1 MDQPDNES
9 NTRRRTRARI
19 VTAAKDLFVK
29 HGVIEIPMQEIADAC
44 EITRTTLY
52 DYFSN
57 KNDLLQAAVY
67 EGLLELY
74 RFDLPMPA
82 YLDGFE
88 KLRLFVQALFDRFL
102 EKRHIMRLLLT
113 YYQTTDPAQVDEND
127 IQQAIVAKQ
136 HGYFVFHVIKEGI
149 EDGTVS
155 SDNTE
160 AKFRVVMEHVLA
172 LGYRYALR
180 EDGFVGWKTG
190 LDQKILRQSIDA
202 VLEILRPGG
211 VT

>member
-1 MDQPDNES
+1 VEQPDQES
-9 NTRRRTRARI
+9 STRRKTRAKI
-19 VTAAKDLFVK
+19 VAVAKNLFLRN
-29 HGVIEIPMQEIADAC
+29 GVIELPMQEIADAC

-57 KNDLLQAAVY
+57 KNEILLAVVY

-74 RFDLPMPA
+74 GFDLPMPT
-82 YLDGFE
+82 YLSGFE

-102 EKRHIMRLLLT
+102 EKRHVMRLLLA
-113 YYQTTDPAQVDEND
+113 YYQTTDPALVNEQE
-127 IQQAIVAKQ
+127 IQQTIVTKQ
-136 HGYFVFHVIKEGI
+136 QGYVVFRIIQEGI

-155 SDNTE
+155 DENTE
-160 AKFRVVMEHVLA
+160 AKFRVVMEHILA

-180 EDGFVGWKTG
+180 DDGFIGWKTG

-202 VLEILRPGG
+202 VLEILRPGN
-211 VT
+211 